1 MLFEAEVQAS
11 MVSYSSAQDTGDV
24 APAVRL
30 FKTICQG
37 MVPQLDDQ
45 TKMAD
50 ATWTQCNVDERST
63 QEKLAQAACDAMLKL
78 QSGANIFGMEHN
90 EIPGNLKW
98 SGSKNL
104 VSAWMGELET
114 LWLSRTLDE
123 VAASGQRAVDELS
136 AAMETAFEMQ
146 ELAAAERQAAVAS
159 LINGTTEYASDI
171 LNGVLELQADSDE
184 LAATLNSLNSTLISR
199 LESATSEIL
208 ESNNVATKQ
217 VLLGISDSE
226 SRTAAAIGKAAI
238 EIKDKQDDQA
248 RALQDGFNSLSTQL
262 AQLESVVDEG
272 VEKLG
277 EQMDEQT
284 ATIKAD
290 IAEKVETVM
299 SGLKE
304 NLEEV
309 QKGNKAAAEYHAE
322 NTAKFNELEFSVAN
336 SAKAVMATVTQTSV
350 LIMQDA
356 AKNAEQITNTVKE
369 QHAKTRAHVTEEA
382 EKTRTEMK
390 EEFDKV
396 NQKLEVI
403 NEKLDEVNKNTR
415 GIGDLVDKMRTL
427 KQDNKDSETRMKQVK
442 GKVSDNSGNAWD
454 TNRDGAFS
462 GLEMVGTMQ
471 DLNVFNKAETLL
483 IDAYQTTVT
492 ETRRRR
498 RRHRR
503 ERPRARRARMQRRT
517 ERRRRD
523 SASAVRLDGKHFAA
537 GITHSDL
544 KQAHPEALA
553 ALNGAMGGGLTAFEA
568 TIRTGFVE
576 PSFAQYDLTD
586 LTDPKFGLTW
596 TIEVEPKLN
605 ANIKIKGDTAATT
618 IDDSAC
624 IPIDD
629 ATFDGSVTVFG
640 IEVLGYEV
648 ATSIKSVVVVEGG
661 ASLDVDATVA
671 FSPSFRVGGSV
682 VIADGEIEVSDP
694 QLLGGINDGGST
706 PTLALS
712 KAAGAS
718 ATVFVKL
725 TASTSV
731 SIFLAAGS
739 SSRTAADPCAGSKH
753 GDSAANSNDIASLR
767 VSDTVTLKCS
777 LTAASATATCELD
790 VSDPVVDHT
799 LIASSFPAFN
809 LADLLPNFGSDKI
822 LFDGVDFS
830 VSVSHADLKQA
841 HPDALATLNDA
852 MGGGLTA
859 FEAAIRTG
867 FVEPSFAQYDLTD
880 LTDPKFGLT
889 WTIEVEPKLN
899 ANIKIKGDT
908 AATTIDDSACIP
920 IDDATFDGSVTVFG
934 IEVLGY
940 EVATSIK
947 SVVVVEGGASLD
959 VDATVAFSPS
969 FRVGG
974 SVVIADGE
982 IEVSDPQLLGGIND
996 GGSTPTLALSKAAGA
1011 SATVF
1016 VKLTASTSVSIFLA
1030 AGSSSRTAADPCA
1043 GSKHG
1048 DSAANSNDIASLR
1061 VSDTVTLKCS
1071 LTAASATATCELDVS
1086 DPVVDHTLIAS
1097 SFPAFNLADLLPNF
1111 GSDKILF
1118 DGVDFSV
1125 SVSHADLK
1133 QAHPDALATLNDAMG
1148 GGLTAF
1154 EAAIRTG
1161 FVEPSFAQYD
1171 LTDLINPNFALVWTL
1186 EVEPRFRATFELQSS
1201 STASIGQKS
1210 CVPIEAASFEGTIK
1224 VLNMPALGYEVSTD
1238 FESRL
1243 TVGANMNMNIVA
1255 DVAFDALF
1263 QIAGSVT
1270 LLDGEI
1276 EVQNPHLTTMF
1287 KDAEGSRTP
1296 TLTLES
1302 KATQSGLLEVEVLA
1316 STLVSIFVPG
1326 IGNRDPVPTCSSNSQ
1341 QGSSGLAVGDVAKLS
1356 LTSSIKLSCTIVAG
1370 ETDANCELAVEEPD
1384 IKHTSIATE
1393 FPDLNLDMLGNVE
1406 LISLNELSGHFNSSG
1421 ELGKALSGCVAWQKL
1436 PTSISVNSLIDTIG
1450 DNPDL
1455 IDYQGCAD
1463 SVSDAATKWLTG
1475 SEKASGAVKA
1485 TLQTLNAMRKDG
1497 VMTTAKS
1504 KATEMWNDFK
1514 TGLSEAG
1521 SSNNTVG
1528 YVNYI
1533 CGHLDAIEDF
1543 FVADWNPWKKQTK
1556 WVMNKLNGVTQAIK
1570 TVLTAVDNA
1579 AKIAEEI
1586 KSAADACMR
1595 WIMGMVKAATSGASM
1610 GGPIGAVVGGLFGA
1624 AKGLISGDA
1633 KKCWDGIKKVM
1644 SMINDAAKAFVDGFD
1659 KWRKTFESNGEFEG
1673 CGNDRARARRVDA
1686 KDAEMQE
1693 LFEDASILEAEVDDL
1708 MLVYEYRT
1716 VGDAE
1721 SLNKMAGLNLRAHKT
1736 SIPPDRRLKY
1746 AVAGLDGDAS
1756 TPESVKWIQSVAVHD
1771 EAVEEL
1777 VATATD
1783 MYVLELTNVSDSSFE
1798 TCQNPSPQSAAIMR
1812 AQRYNDLTLLVLR
1825 RLNRMRKQ
1833 FEYEFLTAA
1842 PEIQLPTWNSG
1853 FVSVT
1858 DLKSVLSRFEEAEND
1873 YREKGSQTTAE
1884 WVSYEVSKFDDPIL
1898 FEELTSSGKVTVNV
1912 PYVGRSK
1919 WRLVTVFEHQVQAF
1933 LLPSPQV
1940 GANAA
1945 VTVTLN
1951 KGQSSTFFTPGGT
1964 NTKRTFLHPDI
1975 ESRSPAT
1982 FKYKSATC
1990 EPTTT
1995 PKPDKEWLDVSPY
2008 GPWSLSFGMYGTQ
2021 PKEAFKDVD
2030 RIRLVFQIKYL
2041 TEPSNEDQPFDQ
2053 RIFDIDFKSL
2063 CGSGNPTCT
2072 GADNQIG
2079 DDCKLAH
2086 PCAADPCE
2094 NSATCARGPLKEE
2107 NTFKCSCVGSRFGGK
2122 SCNVPEDLCYSI
2134 QCLGGECS
2142 VNDRGIPTCTCS
2154 ENDYSATN
2162 DGRNCIPLN
2171 TTITTSTSTTFS
2183 TTTKT
2188 SSTTTTLFNEQN
2200 KDCVEEQDKCTKEC
2214 QKGGERNYK
2223 MISDAVKNGKACNGP
2238 TDCYPG
2244 AGECPITTTTTTTTT
2259 STTTTTTTTTT
2270 ISTTTGSTI
2279 DVTVQQITTVYVP
2292 GSCNGVNEA
2301 AACGSR
2307 IPQSDCTLFGPLGDF
2322 AREYCPL
2329 FCGIGC
2335 ADPDTTTETAPAT
2348 TTLKTTSSSMP
2359 LATSNS
2365 ESETTTATATA
2376 TTSLYV
2382 PGSCNGVNE
2391 AASCGSRIPIEDCTL
2406 GGTLGAFARKHC
2418 PVLCGVPCTTIT
2430 QPTAESTSTT
2440 TSSTKASVESTAYMP
2455 ATCHG
2460 VSESAACGSRIHKED
2475 CTDDSNLKDFAF
2487 AQCPVMCG
2495 SDHCHSTMLS
2505 ITTTAHSSTTPP
2517 YAISSCRGVMEPEA
2531 CGSQYIQIGDCNLYS
2546 DKGDYAR
2553 LNCPVMC
2560 GVDCDLPTDKPTEA
2574 PLAAASGDDN
2584 QSGGASVSVILLVV
2598 VLVAVLIFGGI
2609 YMHRQK
2615 SSANALLA
2623 AGNDGTSTQNKTVNR
2638 AFDPSVVEAGP
2649 PNPLAN
2655 ADEPSFVGVSN
2666 LLQNVG
2672 SKNSSNSASDLKQKG
2687 KPPVPLPEDEDGGGE
2702 SYAQSPTV
2710 IDEAPRVRTNTYDI
2724 AMGAERAKAAAA
2736 AKTLASRY
2744 TAETSETAVSD
2755 LKKRRKPPMPLPE
2768 EDESAIDDESTA
2780 GESYAQSPTVS
2791 APTPDYQLAKSSVES
2806 PIVPQGVSAESVAE
2820 RLWAANS
2827 VSTPDGKTMSADKI
2841 AALLGTSGVP
2851 EKVLRF
2857 SWSAAKEAQKAS
2869 GSPVKSSA
2877 RSMNIFEFTHAVNT
2891 VISQGGDFT
2900 KTLEEILLSSN
2911 A

>member
-1 MLFEAEVQAS
+1 
-11 MVSYSSAQDTGDV
+11 
-24 APAVRL
+24 
-30 FKTICQG
+30 
-37 MVPQLDDQ
+37 
-45 TKMAD
+45 
-50 ATWTQCNVDERST
+50 
-63 QEKLAQAACDAMLKL
+63 
-78 QSGANIFGMEHN
+78 
-90 EIPGNLKW
+90 
-98 SGSKNL
+98 
-104 VSAWMGELET
+104 
-114 LWLSRTLDE
+114 
-123 VAASGQRAVDELS
+123 
-136 AAMETAFEMQ
+136 
-146 ELAAAERQAAVAS
+146 
-159 LINGTTEYASDI
+159 
-171 LNGVLELQADSDE
+171 
-184 LAATLNSLNSTLISR
+184 
-199 LESATSEIL
+199 
-208 ESNNVATKQ
+208 
-217 VLLGISDSE
+217 
-226 SRTAAAIGKAAI
+226 
-238 EIKDKQDDQA
+238 
-248 RALQDGFNSLSTQL
+248 
-262 AQLESVVDEG
+262 
-272 VEKLG
+272 
-277 EQMDEQT
+277 
-284 ATIKAD
+284 
-290 IAEKVETVM
+290 
-299 SGLKE
+299 
-304 NLEEV
+304 
-309 QKGNKAAAEYHAE
+309 
-322 NTAKFNELEFSVAN
+322 
-336 SAKAVMATVTQTSV
+336 
-350 LIMQDA
+350 
-356 AKNAEQITNTVKE
+356 
-369 QHAKTRAHVTEEA
+369 
-382 EKTRTEMK
+382 
-390 EEFDKV
+390 
-396 NQKLEVI
+396 
-403 NEKLDEVNKNTR
+403 
-415 GIGDLVDKMRTL
+415 
-427 KQDNKDSETRMKQVK
+427 
-442 GKVSDNSGNAWD
+442 
-454 TNRDGAFS
+454 
-462 GLEMVGTMQ
+462 
-471 DLNVFNKAETLL
+471 
-483 IDAYQTTVT
+483 
-492 ETRRRR
+492 
-498 RRHRR
+498 
-503 ERPRARRARMQRRT
+503 
-517 ERRRRD
+517 
-523 SASAVRLDGKHFAA
+523 
-537 GITHSDL
+537 
-544 KQAHPEALA
+544 
-553 ALNGAMGGGLTAFEA
+553 
-568 TIRTGFVE
+568 
-576 PSFAQYDLTD
+576 
-586 LTDPKFGLTW
+586 
-596 TIEVEPKLN
+596 
-605 ANIKIKGDTAATT
+605 
-618 IDDSAC
+618 
-624 IPIDD
+624 
-629 ATFDGSVTVFG
+629 
-640 IEVLGYEV
+640 
-648 ATSIKSVVVVEGG
+648 
-661 ASLDVDATVA
+661 
-671 FSPSFRVGGSV
+671 
-682 VIADGEIEVSDP
+682 
-694 QLLGGINDGGST
+694 
-706 PTLALS
+706 
-712 KAAGAS
+712 
-718 ATVFVKL
+718 
-725 TASTSV
+725 
-731 SIFLAAGS
+731 
-739 SSRTAADPCAGSKH
+739 
-753 GDSAANSNDIASLR
+753 
-767 VSDTVTLKCS
+767 
-777 LTAASATATCELD
+777 
-790 VSDPVVDHT
+790 
-799 LIASSFPAFN
+799 
-809 LADLLPNFGSDKI
+809 
-822 LFDGVDFS
+822 
-830 VSVSHADLKQA
+830 
-841 HPDALATLNDA
+841 
-852 MGGGLTA
+852 
-859 FEAAIRTG
+859 
-867 FVEPSFAQYDLTD
+867 
-880 LTDPKFGLT
+880 
-889 WTIEVEPKLN
+889 
-899 ANIKIKGDT
+899 
-908 AATTIDDSACIP
+908 
-920 IDDATFDGSVTVFG
+920 
-934 IEVLGY
+934 
-940 EVATSIK
+940 
-947 SVVVVEGGASLD
+947 
-959 VDATVAFSPS
+959 
-969 FRVGG
+969 
-974 SVVIADGE
+974 
-982 IEVSDPQLLGGIND
+982 
-996 GGSTPTLALSKAAGA
+996 
-1011 SATVF
+1011 
-1016 VKLTASTSVSIFLA
+1016 
-1030 AGSSSRTAADPCA
+1030 
-1043 GSKHG
+1043 
-1048 DSAANSNDIASLR
+1048 
-1061 VSDTVTLKCS
+1061 
-1071 LTAASATATCELDVS
+1071 
-1086 DPVVDHTLIAS
+1086 
-1097 SFPAFNLADLLPNF
+1097 
-1111 GSDKILF
+1111 
-1118 DGVDFSV
+1118 
-1125 SVSHADLK
+1125 
-1133 QAHPDALATLNDAMG
+1133 
-1148 GGLTAF
+1148 
-1154 EAAIRTG
+1154 
-1161 FVEPSFAQYD
+1161 
-1171 LTDLINPNFALVWTL
+1171 
-1186 EVEPRFRATFELQSS
+1186 
-1201 STASIGQKS
+1201 
-1210 CVPIEAASFEGTIK
+1210 
-1224 VLNMPALGYEVSTD
+1224 
-1238 FESRL
+1238 
-1243 TVGANMNMNIVA
+1243 
-1255 DVAFDALF
+1255 
-1263 QIAGSVT
+1263 
-1270 LLDGEI
+1270 
-1276 EVQNPHLTTMF
+1276 
-1287 KDAEGSRTP
+1287 
-1296 TLTLES
+1296 
-1302 KATQSGLLEVEVLA
+1302 
-1316 STLVSIFVPG
+1316 
-1326 IGNRDPVPTCSSNSQ
+1326 
-1341 QGSSGLAVGDVAKLS
+1341 
-1356 LTSSIKLSCTIVAG
+1356 
-1370 ETDANCELAVEEPD
+1370 
-1384 IKHTSIATE
+1384 
-1393 FPDLNLDMLGNVE
+1393 
-1406 LISLNELSGHFNSSG
+1406 
-1421 ELGKALSGCVAWQKL
+1421 
-1436 PTSISVNSLIDTIG
+1436 
-1450 DNPDL
+1450 
-1455 IDYQGCAD
+1455 
-1463 SVSDAATKWLTG
+1463 
-1475 SEKASGAVKA
+1475 
-1485 TLQTLNAMRKDG
+1485 
-1497 VMTTAKS
+1497 
-1504 KATEMWNDFK
+1504 
-1514 TGLSEAG
+1514 
-1521 SSNNTVG
+1521 
-1528 YVNYI
+1528 
-1533 CGHLDAIEDF
+1533 
-1543 FVADWNPWKKQTK
+1543 
-1556 WVMNKLNGVTQAIK
+1556 
-1570 TVLTAVDNA
+1570 
-1579 AKIAEEI
+1579 
-1586 KSAADACMR
+1586 
-1595 WIMGMVKAATSGASM
+1595 
-1610 GGPIGAVVGGLFGA
+1610 
-1624 AKGLISGDA
+1624 
-1633 KKCWDGIKKVM
+1633 
-1644 SMINDAAKAFVDGFD
+1644 
-1659 KWRKTFESNGEFEG
+1659 
-1673 CGNDRARARRVDA
+1673 
-1686 KDAEMQE
+1686 
-1693 LFEDASILEAEVDDL
+1693 
-1708 MLVYEYRT
+1708 
-1716 VGDAE
+1716 
-1721 SLNKMAGLNLRAHKT
+1721 
-1736 SIPPDRRLKY
+1736 
-1746 AVAGLDGDAS
+1746 
-1756 TPESVKWIQSVAVHD
+1756 
-1771 EAVEEL
+1771 
-1777 VATATD
+1777 
-1783 MYVLELTNVSDSSFE
+1783 
-1798 TCQNPSPQSAAIMR
+1798 
-1812 AQRYNDLTLLVLR
+1812 
-1825 RLNRMRKQ
+1825 MRKQ

-2008 GPWSLSFGMYGTQ
+2008 GPWSLSFGMYGSQ

-2214 QKGGERNYK
+2214 QKGDERNYK

-2359 LATSNS
+2359 LATSNP
-2365 ESETTTATATA
+2365 ESETTTVTATA

-2531 CGSQYIQIGDCNLYS
+2531 CGSQYIQIGDCNLYGE
-2546 DKGDYAR
+2546 KGDYAR

-2702 SYAQSPTV
+2702 SYTQSPTV
-2710 IDEAPRVRTNTYDI
+2710 IDEAPRVRTNTYDT

-2755 LKKRRKPPMPLPE
+2755 LKKKGKPPMPLPE

-2791 APTPDYQLAKSSVES
+2791 PPTPDYQLAKSSVES